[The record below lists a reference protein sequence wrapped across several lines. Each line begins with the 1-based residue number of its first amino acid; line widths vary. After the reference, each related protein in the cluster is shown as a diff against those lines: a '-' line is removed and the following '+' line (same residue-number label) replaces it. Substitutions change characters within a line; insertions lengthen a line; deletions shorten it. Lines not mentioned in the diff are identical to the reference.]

1 MAKQRI
7 YMDWNATAP
16 LLGDARAAMLDALAE
31 PGNPSSVHAE
41 GRAARAM
48 VEKARRQVAAL
59 VCAEPSH
66 VTFTSCAT
74 EAANHVLTPEF
85 RMGRAPLVA
94 SMLYVSAIEHPAL
107 REGGRF
113 AADRVREVPVAE
125 SGVIDL
131 GALERLLQAHP
142 KEEGLPLVAVMLVN
156 NETGVIQPVVDVA
169 RIVHAHSGLLV
180 VDAVQAAGRIA
191 IDMGMLGAD
200 FLILSSHKIGGPKGA
215 GALVSRGETLM
226 PVPLLKGGGQEKG
239 HRAGT
244 ENVAAIVGFG
254 AAAQWMVEGLAE
266 RNAAIGALRNR
277 LEEGMR
283 AAASDVVIHG
293 AAEARVANTCFF
305 TLPGLRAET
314 GQIAFD
320 LEGLALSAGA
330 ACSSGKVGQSHVLTA
345 MGHDA
350 KTGGLR
356 ISLGP
361 STTAD
366 EVEEAIEIFS
376 RVASRRKMAG
386 EAA

>member
-16 LLGDARAAMLDALAE
+16 LLGDARAAMIDALAE

-59 VCAEPSH
+59 VGAEPSH
-66 VTFTSCAT
+66 VTFASCAT

-113 AADRVREVPVAE
+113 AADRVREIPVTA
-125 SGVIDL
+125 SGVVDV
-131 GALERLLQAHP
+131 GALERLLGAHP

-156 NETGVIQPVVDVA
+156 NETGVIQPVADVA
-169 RIVHAHSGLLV
+169 RVVHGHGGLLV

-191 IDMGMLGAD
+191 VDMGMLGAD
-200 FLILSSHKIGGPKGA
+200 FLILSSHKIGGPKGV

-254 AAAQWMVEGLAE
+254 AAAQWMSEGLAE

-277 LEEGMR
+277 LEGGMR
-283 AAASDVVIHG
+283 ATASDVIIHG
-293 AAEARVANTCFF
+293 EGEARVANTCFF
-305 TLPGLRAET
+305 SLPGMKAET

-345 MGHDA
+345 MGYDA

-356 ISLGP
+356 LSLGP
-361 STTAD
+361 STTAE
-366 EVEEAIEIFS
+366 EVERAIEIFS